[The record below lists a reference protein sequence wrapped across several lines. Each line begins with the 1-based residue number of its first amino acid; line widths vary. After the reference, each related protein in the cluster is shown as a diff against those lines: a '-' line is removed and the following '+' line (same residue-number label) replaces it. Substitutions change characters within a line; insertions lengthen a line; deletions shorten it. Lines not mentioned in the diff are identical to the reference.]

1 MLIVLFTFNEMEV
14 KNVLETRDNL
24 QNKLKEVGFAIP
36 KISEAIL
43 KLRDEVTE
51 GKKGA
56 SETRI
61 EIICFPPIYLGY
73 SSLSVL

>member
-1 MLIVLFTFNEMEV
+1 MEV

-56 SETRI
+56 RNYERNYFLPFI
-61 EIICFPPIYLGY
+61 
-73 SSLSVL
+73 SVTPNFSFYRDRNTYGEYD